1 MSSGAEDS
9 DSAAA
14 AARKR
19 PPRRG
24 ESFVPPAAAIR
35 DNAEMTSPLGG
46 GKGGVKNSSILSLNY
61 IDMFGGNEQGDSRYI
76 YW

>member
-1 MSSGAEDS
+1 MRKLSLRSPVSSGAEDS

-24 ESFVPPAAAIR
+24 ESFVPTAAAIR
-35 DNAEMTSPLGG
+35 DDAEMTSPVGG
-46 GKGGVKNSSILSLNY
+46 GKGGVKNSSILSLNH
-61 IDMFGGNEQGDSRYI
+61 IDMFG
-76 YW
+76 